1 VRSDRRQEARPDS
14 PARRR
19 LPRPAVWLTL
29 VVLSLA
35 LTLLGL
41 AKYHRRRLDGHFDDI
56 VRKQQ
61 SSSVDIAM
69 IRSELATMNVARGA
83 LEREVDE
90 RLQLLSNLREQQ
102 FYIAIDTAQRKLR
115 LQFGSTIV
123 RECDVVIGP
132 PREIE
137 SGGTTW
143 KFVAFKGA
151 MNATGKVEDYAWAVP
166 AWVYAMDGV
175 VVPAARPTIIAGLGK
190 YIVTLPNGY
199 VIHSPPVA
207 ASPLHGAKPASF
219 LVSEADLRAI
229 WPRVSSNTRVYV
241 Y

>member
-1 VRSDRRQEARPDS
+1 
-14 PARRR
+14 
-19 LPRPAVWLTL
+19 
-29 VVLSLA
+29 VLLLA
-35 LTLLGL
+35 LASLGVV
-41 AKYHRRRLDGHFDDI
+41 KHHRRRLDRHFDDI

-61 SSSVDIAM
+61 SSSLDAAM
-69 IRSELATMNVARGA
+69 IRSELATMNVAQDA
-83 LEREVDE
+83 LEREVDK
-90 RLQLLSNLREQQ
+90 RLQLLSNLREQE
-102 FYIAIDTAQRKLR
+102 FYIAIDTSHRKLR

-123 RECDVVIGP
+123 RECDVLIGP
-132 PREIE
+132 PREID
-137 SGGTTW
+137 SAGRTW
-143 KFVAFKGA
+143 NFVAFKGA
-151 MNATGKVEDYAWAVP
+151 MNATGKVENYSWTVP
-166 AWVYAMDGV
+166 PWVYAMNGV
-175 VVPAARPTIIAGLGK
+175 GVPAERPSITAGLGK

>member
-1 VRSDRRQEARPDS
+1 VIA
-14 PARRR
+14 
-19 LPRPAVWLTL
+19 
-29 VVLSLA
+29 LA
-35 LTLLGL
+35 LTSLGL
-41 AKYHRRRLDGHFDDI
+41 AKIHRRQLDRHFDDI

-69 IRSELATMNVARGA
+69 IRSELATMNIARGA
-83 LEREVDE
+83 LEREVDK
-90 RLQLLSNLREQQ
+90 RLQLLSNLREQE
-102 FYIAIDTAQRKLR
+102 FYIGIDTTQRKLR

-123 RECDVVIGP
+123 RECDVAIGP

-151 MNATGKVEDYAWAVP
+151 MNATGKVENYAWPVP
-166 AWVYAMDGV
+166 AWVYAMNGV
-175 VVPAARPTIIAGLGK
+175 AVPAERPTVADGLGK
-190 YIVTLPNGY
+190 YIITLPNGY
-199 VIHSPPVA
+199 IIHSSPVA

-229 WPRVSSNTRVYV
+229 WPRVSSGTRVYV

>member
-1 VRSDRRQEARPDS
+1 
-14 PARRR
+14 
-19 LPRPAVWLTL
+19 LTL
-29 VVLSLA
+29 VVISFALASLGA
-35 LTLLGL
+35 
-41 AKYHRRRLDGHFDDI
+41 AKVHRRLLDRRFDDI

-61 SSSVDIAM
+61 SSSVDMAM
-69 IRSELATMNVARGA
+69 IRNELATMNIARGA
-83 LEREVDE
+83 LEQEVDK
-90 RLQLLSNLREQQ
+90 RLQLLSNLREQE
-102 FYIAIDTAQRKLR
+102 FYIAIDTSQRKLR

-137 SGGTTW
+137 SEGTTW

-151 MNATGKVEDYAWAVP
+151 MNATGKVEDYSWSVP
-166 AWVYAMDGV
+166 AWVYAMNDV
-175 VVPAARPTIIAGLGK
+175 AVPAERPTIIDGLGK

-199 VIHSPPVA
+199 IIHSPPVA
-207 ASPLHGAKPASF
+207 ASPLHGPKPASF

-229 WPRVSSNTRVYV
+229 WPRVSSSTRVYV

>member
-1 VRSDRRQEARPDS
+1 MKSDRRKQARSDS
-14 PARRR
+14 PSRRR

-29 VVLSLA
+29 VVLLLA
-35 LTLLGL
+35 LASLGVV
-41 AKYHRRRLDGHFDDI
+41 KHHRRRLDRHFDDI

-61 SSSVDIAM
+61 SSSLDAAM
-69 IRSELATMNVARGA
+69 IRSELATMNVAQDA
-83 LEREVDE
+83 LEREVDK
-90 RLQLLSNLREQQ
+90 RLQLLSNLREQE
-102 FYIAIDTAQRKLR
+102 FYIAIDTSHRKLR

-123 RECDVVIGP
+123 RECDVLIGP
-132 PREIE
+132 PREID
-137 SGGTTW
+137 SAGRTW
-143 KFVAFKGA
+143 NFVAFKGA
-151 MNATGKVEDYAWAVP
+151 MNATGKVENYSWTVP
-166 AWVYAMDGV
+166 PWVYAMNGV
-175 VVPAARPTIIAGLGK
+175 GVPAERPSITAGLGK